1 MKKFLVSVFAISF
14 IVFSFLG
21 CEAHP
26 GANVRSVYMLLDP
39 SKHELAQKD
48 KLTETFAHVIN
59 DLSPGDSLAIH
70 TPHELLSI
78 DFSKDA
84 STAYIQKKNFRRKM
98 LAYIKNIQPK
108 IKAKI
113 LPTIAKAKAYLDTK
127 IALHKSIIYCNPN
140 KHVALNTDDLEGYT
154 ISMLNLSNN
163 SEDLTHIKTKIETA
177 NGRFFIASNINELN
191 AVLSYR

>member
-1 MKKFLVSVFAISF
+1 MIKNLLSTFTIIF
-14 IVFSFLG
+14 ITLTFLG
-21 CEAHP
+21 CDTHP
-26 GANVRSVYMLLDP
+26 GTNVRSVYMLLDP
-39 SKHELAQKD
+39 SKHELSQKD
-48 KLTETFAHVIN
+48 KLTKTFTYIIN

-70 TPHELLSI
+70 TPHEILAI

-84 STAYIQKKNFRRKM
+84 STAYEQKKNFRRKM
-98 LAYIKNIQPK
+98 LTYIKNLTPK

-140 KHVALNTDDLEGYT
+140 KHVALNSDDLEGYT
-154 ISMLNLSNN
+154 ISMLNLTNADH
-163 SEDLTHIKTKIETA
+163 DLTHVKTKIETA
-177 NGRFFIASNINELN
+177 NGRFLVASNVNELN